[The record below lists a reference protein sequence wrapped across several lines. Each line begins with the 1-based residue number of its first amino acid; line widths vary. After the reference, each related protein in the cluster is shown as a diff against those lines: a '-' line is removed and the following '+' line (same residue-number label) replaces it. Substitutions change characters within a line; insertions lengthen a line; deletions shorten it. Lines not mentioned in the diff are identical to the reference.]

1 MVTRSACRAI
11 RKTWEAGI
19 IGKTVMGGI
28 LFLKVQAATGRL
40 RYVTS
45 IFSVRDAMALG

>member
-19 IGKTVMGGI
+19 IGKTVMGVTS
-28 LFLKVQAATGRL
+28 FLKVQAATGRL
-40 RYVTS
+40 KFVMY
-45 IFSVRDAMALG
+45 IFSAKDAMGLG